1 MSIGVAPSASTM
13 SNTVHVSM
21 TSALPSSY
29 RAMSSSVYGSQS
41 FLRHPRLFPQSAQF
55 RRNQLLVAPSRRSQR
70 NDVIGF
76 FALFRHFL
84 TLPSPYGLP
93 NLDRRLWP
101 CPDSLAGDVSARR
114 RGMAAPSGSWRVS
127 HGNRSLRHFASV
139 FGCQGTP
146 EFARCSNAPSINRKR
161 KGKVRLFSTENFPK
175 ALKSAFCTKR
185 KEDFIAYACCL

>member
-76 FALFRHFL
+76 FTLFRHFF
-84 TLPSPYGLP
+84 PSLRHTDCRTSTGAFGPARIP
-93 NLDRRLWP
+93 SRVTFP
-101 CPDSLAGDVSARR
+101 LAG
-114 RGMAAPSGSWRVS
+114 GGWLTPSGSWRIS
-127 HGNRSLRHFASV
+127 RGNRSLRRFLSL
-139 FGCQGTP
+139 FSCQETS
-146 EFARCSNAPSINRKR
+146 EAATAQTLPSLNQKR
-161 KGKVRLFSTENFPK
+161 TGKVRLFPEKNLPK
-175 ALKSAFCTKR
+175 IQKSAFCTK
-185 KEDFIAYACCL
+185 